1 MHQDDS
7 SSSVATEFPGQTGP
21 GKLERFLL
29 VSPAFF
35 VFLAGIVFLSR
46 SRNLYSISDAS
57 LMFLIGI
64 GWVIGCRKIAQLED
78 QATEAGREHRRLQ
91 NLHSQAEATS
101 REIEGQLGGI
111 LKNSPF
117 MIGSVELD
125 NDVVTHVY
133 ESAAAEQFFARV
145 LPAAGNQRFNLSLS
159 RTTTIHDWLKRYQG
173 SCWIRN
179 PVSFEEEYAT
189 EEGTRSLTVTV
200 AHTGRGSAGQL
211 RYSYIAEDI
220 TDKKK
225 SQKSLAQNQQQLT
238 EILDT
243 NPDAVF
249 VLDCDWRVTYL
260 NSQAIQTLGYG
271 RETLGRVFWDLH
283 PELIGSAVWNRYSE
297 AMVERIPAEFDVFHG
312 TGEVRFH
319 VRALPCRNG
328 LAVFL
333 RDVTSERQAVDIL
346 ADNEKEMRRRLAEL
360 EVLYQTAPMCLAVF
374 DTHLRFVRINQTLAQ
389 LTGVRIEAAL
399 GRTLGEILPSSY
411 DLIAPLLTRVF
422 QTGEPVHSQ
431 FANTRRG
438 EGETWRHCLANAY
451 PLKDE
456 ARTIVGVSLA
466 LLDTT
471 AERQAEEALRAS
483 EQRFRQLAEALPEIV
498 WTADAA
504 GNIDYCNSRWYAYT
518 KCAGKDA
525 VSEWNNFIHPADL
538 SKWRE
543 CWARSISAGEDCE
556 IEYQFLRHDGVYR
569 WFLCRAQP
577 VCNSNGEVVKWFG
590 TCTDIHR
597 HKRIEQI
604 LRRSND
610 DLKQLTAAA
619 AQDLQEHLRKVTLQC
634 QLARQYRG
642 QVAAEPDNYLE
653 TILEA
658 ATPMNL
664 VLQDLLSYS
673 LVNGEQQHRTVA
685 AG

>member
-7 SSSVATEFPGQTGP
+7 SSSVATEFPGQTG
-21 GKLERFLL
+21 KLERFLL
-29 VSPAFF
+29 ISPAFF
-35 VFLAGIVFLSR
+35 VFVAGVVFLSR
-46 SRNLYSISDAS
+46 SLNLYSISDAS

-64 GWVIGCRKIAQLED
+64 GWVIGCRKIAQLEG
-78 QATEAGREHRRLQ
+78 QAADAGREQRRLKT
-91 NLHSQAEATS
+91 LHMQAEAAS
-101 REIEGQLGGI
+101 RDTEGRLGSI
-111 LKNSPF
+111 LRNSPF
-117 MIGSVELD
+117 MLGSVEVD
-125 NDVVTHVY
+125 NEVLTYVY
-133 ESAAAEQFFARV
+133 ESAAAEQFFGKV
-145 LPAAGNQRFNLSLS
+145 LLAGGNQRSSLS
-159 RTTTIHDWLKRYQG
+159 AARTATIHSWLKRYQE
-173 SCWIRN
+173 SCWIKT
-179 PVSFEEEYAT
+179 PVSFEQEYST
-189 EEGTRSLTVTV
+189 EEGTRWLTVTV
-200 AHTGRGSAGQL
+200 AHTGQGSSGQF
-211 RYSYIAEDI
+211 RYCYVAEDI
-220 TDKKK
+220 TDRKKT
-225 SQKSLAQNQQQLT
+225 QKSLTQNQEQLA
-238 EILDT
+238 EILET

-249 VLDCDWRVTYL
+249 VVDCDWRVTYL
-260 NSQAIQTLGYG
+260 NSRAIQTLGYG
-271 RETLGRVFWDLH
+271 RENLGRVFWDLF
-283 PELIGSAVWNRYSE
+283 PELVGSAVWNQYSE
-297 AMVERIPAEFDVFHG
+297 AMIERIPVEFDVFHG
-312 TGEVRFH
+312 PDDVRLQ

-346 ADNEKEMRRRLAEL
+346 MDNERELRRRLAEL
-360 EVLYQTAPMCLAVF
+360 ESLYQTAPMCLAVF
-374 DTHLRFVRINQTLAQ
+374 DTHLRFVRINETLAE
-389 LTGVRIEAAL
+389 LAGVRIEATL

-411 DLIAPLLTRVF
+411 DLIAPLLSRVI
-422 QTGEPVHSQ
+422 QTGEPVDAQ

-451 PLKDE
+451 PLKDA
-456 ARTIVGVSLA
+456 ARTVVGVSLA
-466 LLDTT
+466 LLDAT
-471 AERQAEEALRAS
+471 AERQAEQALRDS

-498 WTADAA
+498 WTADAT
-504 GNIDYCNSRWYAYT
+504 GKIDYCNSRWYAYT

-525 VSEWNNFIHPADL
+525 VSEWNNFIHPADI
-538 SKWRE
+538 SKWQE

-569 WFLCRAQP
+569 WFLCRAQA
-577 VCNSNGEVVKWFG
+577 VCNSDGEVVKWFG

-619 AQDLQEHLRKVTLQC
+619 SQDLQEHLRKITLQC

-642 QVAAEPDNYLE
+642 QVAAEPDKYVE

-658 ATPMNL
+658 ATPMNV

-673 LVNGEQQHRTVA
+673 VVNGEQHRTVA